1 MSAWGSLTDAIETA
15 LTAGGYSVSTLA
27 DAASLPSHTAGVEV
41 VVTVSGATDGARSSG
56 YAADTLGVR
65 VSAIATAH
73 TQQQAQRAGL
83 ELCRALRVV
92 VENSA
97 TLRASGTVV
106 YRDSSV
112 TMRSGSTVCDASVV
126 FDAFILNAY

>member
-1 MSAWGSLTDAIETA
+1 MSAWGDLTDAVGAA
-15 LTAGGYSVSTLA
+15 LTAASYSVSTLA
-27 DAASLPSHTAGVEV
+27 DPALLPSHTARTEV
-41 VVTVSGATDGARSSG
+41 VVMVTSAGDGARSSG

-65 VSAIATAH
+65 VSAIATGY
-73 TQQQAQRAGL
+73 TQADAQRAAL

-106 YRDSSV
+106 YRESSV
-112 TMRSGSTVCDASVV
+112 TMRGGSTVADASVV
-126 FDAFILNAY
+126 FDAYILNAY